1 MLKSLYIR
9 NFRGIKEAEIE
20 ELTDVNIFIG
30 RNGVGKSS
38 ILEAIYLTSSWVEPI
53 DPIREN
59 VAKADYIISRRGGRG
74 GWDMYRDMIWY
85 AKDVKKDIEIILRFV
100 SSKELKLKTFYE
112 ITISYLVLGQ
122 RSPMFLEISEDTLS
136 GVNIVSEATRTT
148 KPIYYYNFVTNRFWD
163 PNTKSYSGSLRII
176 REKIFEKFRDEMEF
190 LRNTVFLDNK
200 ISIKDVEE
208 RIWQKLLDNR
218 LDKIIANLVKEEY
231 EPNVENIIFKP
242 TKLGKY
248 ALALALP
255 KTTIEIDALGDG
267 VRNAIF
273 YASALSL
280 AENTIAL
287 IEDPE
292 VHQHPGG
299 MATLMRFILRTSKER
314 KLQLF
319 ITTQS
324 IELINI
330 VRRICEDLG
339 LRLRIFFVE
348 KDYSTDIVSIRI
360 LESIDVEHLQKL
372 GLDPRLLYLL

>member
-20 ELTDVNIFIG
+20 ELIDVNIFIG

-38 ILEAIYLTSSWVEPI
+38 ILEAIYLASSWAEPM
-53 DPIREN
+53 DPIREE
-59 VAKADYIISRRGGRG
+59 VLKANYIITRRSGRG
-74 GWDMYRDMIWY
+74 DWDTYRDVIWY
-85 AKDVKKDIEIILRFV
+85 AKDVKKDIEIILRFA
-100 SSKELKLKTFYE
+100 SSKELRLKTFYE
-112 ITISYLVLGQ
+112 TTKL
-122 RSPMFLEISEDTLS
+122 RSPVWFEASKEILSEISGSKETLK
-136 GVNIVSEATRTT
+136 IL
-148 KPIYYYNFVTNRFWD
+148 YYTLDANVLWD
-163 PNTKSYSGSLRII
+163 PEIKGYSTSVSPNVV
-176 REKIFEKFRDEMEF
+176 REKVFERFREEIEF
-190 LRNTVFLDNK
+190 LRNTIFLDNK
-200 ISIKDVEE
+200 ISVKDVEE
-208 RIWQKLLDNR
+208 RIWRKILDNR
-218 LDKIIANLVKEEY
+218 LDKVITNLVKEEY

-267 VRNAIF
+267 IRNAIF

-314 KLQLF
+314 RLQLF

>member
-38 ILEAIYLTSSWVEPI
+38 ILEAIYLASSWAEPM
-53 DPIREN
+53 DPIREK
-59 VAKADYIISRRGGRG
+59 VLKANYIIMRRSGRG
-74 GWDMYRDMIWY
+74 NWDTYRDVIWY
-85 AKDVKKDIEIILRFV
+85 AKDVKKDIEIILRFA

-112 ITISYLVLGQ
+112 TTTL
-122 RSPMFLEISEDTLS
+122 RSPVWFEASKEILSEISGSKETPKILYYTLDT
-136 GVNIVSEATRTT
+136 NIL
-148 KPIYYYNFVTNRFWD
+148 WD
-163 PNTKSYSGSLRII
+163 PEIKGYSTSVSSNVV
-176 REKIFEKFRDEMEF
+176 REKVFERFRDEIEF
-190 LRNTVFLDNK
+190 LRNTIFLDNK
-200 ISIKDVEE
+200 ISVKDVEE
-208 RIWQKLLDNR
+208 RIWQKILDNR
-218 LDKIIANLVKEEY
+218 LDKVITNLVKEEY

-242 TKLGKY
+242 TKLGKKEKLY
-248 ALALALP
+248 VLALALP

-330 VRRICEDLG
+330 VKKICEDLG
-339 LRLRIFFVE
+339 LKLRIFFVE
-348 KDYSTDIVSIRI
+348 KDYSTDTVDVRV
-360 LESIDVEHLQKL
+360 LESIDVEVLQKI
-372 GLDPRLLYLL
+372 GIDPRLIYVL